1 MSVGAQA
8 TTCLF
13 VVQIEQK
20 CGAYGEFNC
29 ICQEARM
36 LMEFRSRAGFGHCR
50 IRPTLMAI
58 MVFYS
63 MFFTAATWLRAQVA
77 YGVNGTVT
85 DSSGAVIPG
94 AQVELRATATGV
106 VNHAVS
112 SPAGAFTMVLS
123 NPGAYSVTVS
133 APGFKQWVG
142 NNVTVEVGK
151 FSTVTAALQPG
162 AATETVQVTA
172 QEIALN
178 TADPGIGTTIEPE
191 LVSAAP
197 IEVNGGPRSI
207 DAFVLQTPGTGAPP
221 SAAGT
226 GIEGSALSING
237 GITAESN
244 YYYNGIPITEP
255 F

>member
-1 MSVGAQA
+1 
-8 TTCLF
+8 
-13 VVQIEQK
+13 
-20 CGAYGEFNC
+20 
-29 ICQEARM
+29 M
-36 LMEFRSRAGFGHCR
+36 LMEFRSRAEFGHCR

-63 MFFTAATWLRAQVA
+63 MFFTAATGLRAQVA

-85 DSSGAVIPG
+85 DSSSAVIPG
-94 AQVELRATATGV
+94 AHIALRDEATGV
-106 VNHAVS
+106 VTDAVS
-112 SPAGAFTMVLS
+112 SPAGAFTIVLS
-123 NPGAYSVTVS
+123 NPGVYSVTVS
-133 APGFKQWVG
+133 APGFKQFVEK
-142 NNVTVEVGK
+142 NVVVEVGK
-151 FSTVTAALQPG
+151 FSTVSANLAPG

-197 IEVNGGPRSI
+197 IEVNGGPRQI
-207 DAFVLQTPGTGAPP
+207 DSFVLQTPGTGAPP

-237 GITAESN
+237 GITAEQAAAAKQSA
-244 YYYNGIPITEP
+244 IR
-255 F
+255 